1 MTNEER
7 VNKFRNEKIAVNC
20 KTEEEAKSFIEWCY
34 ENGIEW
40 GIPELDETHST
51 CFRYYRNETCYA
63 FGFDGDIHLGY
74 GSKHF
79 HEEEGYEVITY
90 KDFMKENK
98 MTNLEAVASKGLIRN
113 GNALCYAA
121 HICKHGVDCREKEYG
136 CSECEFNDVD
146 LCIQTLLQEHKE
158 PIKIKL
164 TRFEFNL
171 LKAKLESYE
180 YRYFSAYKDLRFMK
194 DNRYFKGI
202 TDTSMTLREILNNC
216 EIVVDDYEWE

>member
-90 KDFMKENK
+90 KDFMKEKK
-98 MTNLEAVASKGLIRN
+98 MTNLEYYVSKGLIN
-113 GNALCYAA
+113 EGAMLCVGA
-121 HICKHGVDCREKEYG
+121 HICKYDGKCHDKECYK
-136 CSECEFNDVD
+136 CEFNNDVN
-146 LCIQTLLQEHKE
+146 LCVKTLLEEYKK
-158 PIKIKL
+158 PIKL
-164 TRFEFNL
+164 TRFEFDYL
-171 LKAKLESYE
+171 DVLRE
-180 YRYFSAYKDLRFMK
+180 YNNPNDEFSIYFCDCVKKSKG
-194 DNRYFKGI
+194 YFKGI
-202 TDTSMTLREILNNC
+202 TDTSMTIQEILDNC
-216 EIVVDDYEWE
+216 EIVVDDYDFGE